1 MKKGSWTRV
10 GGVGGIV
17 FFVSLAILI
26 VLMPLSHSVSEP
38 AFNASSNAF
47 LAYAKS
53 ESELPFTLELLGVL
67 GLFGFVVFG
76 AVLADRFR
84 AEEERSNVPSILVL
98 LATAAFSVLWL
109 AELGIRLADKFRHQD
124 VDATGASI
132 LFGLSNGIF
141 VISWAAI
148 GGFLV
153 AAGVASLSS
162 RAFGSWLG
170 WAALAIGIGMLLA
183 VAAPLS
189 ALWFFA
195 YLLFFCWVLVT
206 SVLLLG
212 SGPRT

>member
-76 AVLADRFR
+76 AA
-84 AEEERSNVPSILVL
+84 
-98 LATAAFSVLWL
+98 
-109 AELGIRLADKFRHQD
+109 
-124 VDATGASI
+124 
-132 LFGLSNGIF
+132 
-141 VISWAAI
+141 
-148 GGFLV
+148 
-153 AAGVASLSS
+153 
-162 RAFGSWLG
+162 WLG